1 MSTCCLKI
9 IFQVVTLKLN
19 FTLERNPQRNEQ
31 QGFTPGR
38 AAFDSQELRVG
49 EGAGVALMPAAPQR
63 QEITV
68 VSAGQGVGYS
78 H

>member
-1 MSTCCLKI
+1 M
-9 IFQVVTLKLN
+9 TLKLN
-19 FTLERNPQRNEQ
+19 FMLERNPQRNEH

-38 AAFDSQELRVG
+38 AAFDSQEPRGG

-63 QEITV
+63 REITV
-68 VSAGQGVGYS
+68 VGTGQGVRYS